1 MGTLRGKE
9 RGSEVGRLH
18 SRMWV
23 RGGER
28 NSSSM
33 GFEVKPIWSR
43 LESELLGEC
52 TAIWSRTLAY
62 QWEA

>member
-1 MGTLRGKE
+1 
-9 RGSEVGRLH
+9 
-18 SRMWV
+18 MWV
-23 RGGER
+23 KGGER